1 MCINNFHIFA
11 HDGTSTAVHLFSP
24 YHPNQR
30 PWKCC
35 YPLGSFVPAASH
47 PRVAPDACA
56 GRLLMMEHEVK
67 SIFNI
72 ERTFNSY
79 LSDFVSHLTLPI
91 TFSIRIVADCV
102 ALSCQ
107 VARKLERATTLE
119 FTSVPAIIF
128 IHCYGVV
135 LSVILL
141 YFFQHSAYMDDYL
154 QVML

>member
-1 MCINNFHIFA
+1 LHPVFLPFWLMCINNFHIFA

-79 LSDFVSHLTLPI
+79 LSDFVSHLHLAVTVGTCCRGGFRRAFLSEGHGTAKRESAVGVPPNPPCNMYCVKASF
-91 TFSIRIVADCV
+91 FSRFLI
-102 ALSCQ
+102 
-107 VARKLERATTLE
+107 
-119 FTSVPAIIF
+119 
-128 IHCYGVV
+128 
-135 LSVILL
+135 
-141 YFFQHSAYMDDYL
+141 FFQF
-154 QVML
+154 